1 MHLDQLLS
9 HRLDG
14 RRSYA
19 IPRPWSSQHDAHGT
33 SSSAPEYLAFHLLSR
48 LAFNLCFFHSLLE
61 STADARDADGPNAD
75 ADATRNATGNAARDA
90 DGSNA
95 NANANANADAARN
108 AAWDAARDAD
118 GFNANANADAN
129 ADAARNAAWDAA
141 RDADGPNANADADAN
156 AARNATGNADG
167 SNADANANANAAR
180 DATRYAGIW
189 SHRRASTYRTAEI
202 W

>member
-95 NANANANADAARN
+95 NANA
-108 AAWDAARDAD
+108 
-118 GFNANANADAN
+118 DAN

-156 AARNATGNADG
+156 ATRNATGNADG

>member
-1 MHLDQLLS
+1 MV
-9 HRLDG
+9 DG
-14 RRSYA
+14 V

-61 STADARDADGPNAD
+61 STTDARDADGPNAD

-95 NANANANADAARN
+95 NANA
-108 AAWDAARDAD
+108 
-118 GFNANANADAN
+118 DAN
-129 ADAARNAAWDAA
+129 AT
-141 RDADGPNANADADAN
+141 
-156 AARNATGNADG
+156 RNATGNADG